1 MSETRAGIGLITS
14 LLGIFLFFG
23 NVGGFF
29 RTFPFA
35 GFITISIGGA
45 ILNDDE
51 SSENQ

>member
-1 MSETRAGIGLITS
+1 MNSAKAGIGLITT

-35 GFITISIGGA
+35 GFITMSICGA

-51 SSENQ
+51 SSKNQ

>member
-1 MSETRAGIGLITS
+1 MNEAKVGLGVVTI

-35 GFITISIGGA
+35 GFITMSIGGA
-45 ILNDDE
+45 LMNED
-51 SSENQ
+51 QQQT

>member
-1 MSETRAGIGLITS
+1 MNGARAGIGLITS
-14 LLGIFLFFG
+14 LLGVFLFFG

-35 GFITISIGGA
+35 GFITMSIGGA
-45 ILNDDE
+45 ILNDNE